1 MYPQIEGPHPLVF
14 YLEINTMERPDEA
27 SKLARLLR
35 DIEELEKTRSAL
47 LERVEKTRSELIA
60 SGNRTAAIRASVDLF
75 CDHLSDVATVA
86 EELSVLEQ
94 EIQTA
99 DRGLEQSRKE
109 ASGSEF
115 EADSLRETIDEAD
128 EELERLSSIF
138 VDRRVKHP
146 KGH

>member
-1 MYPQIEGPHPLVF
+1 M
-14 YLEINTMERPDEA
+14 TDRPDEA

-35 DIEELEKTRSAL
+35 EIEELEKTRSSL

-60 SGNRTAAIRASVDLF
+60 AGNRTASIRASVDLF
-75 CDHLSDVATVA
+75 CDHITDVATA
-86 EELSVLEQ
+86 AAELSVLEE

-99 DRGLEQSRKE
+99 DRGLEEARKE

-115 EADSLRETIDEAD
+115 EADSLRETLDEAD

-138 VDRRVKHP
+138 VDRKVKHP

>member
-1 MYPQIEGPHPLVF
+1 M
-14 YLEINTMERPDEA
+14 TDRPDEA

-35 DIEELEKTRSAL
+35 DIEELEKMRSSL
-47 LERVEKTRSELIA
+47 LERVEKTRSELITA
-60 SGNRTAAIRASVDLF
+60 GDRTAAIRASVDLF
-75 CDHLSDVATVA
+75 CDHITDVATTA
-86 EELSVLEQ
+86 AELSVLEQ

-99 DRGLEQSRKE
+99 DRGIEEARKE
-109 ASGSEF
+109 ASGNEF
-115 EADSLRETIDEAD
+115 EADSLRETLDEAD

>member
-1 MYPQIEGPHPLVF
+1 M
-14 YLEINTMERPDEA
+14 TDRPDEA

-35 DIEELEKTRSAL
+35 EIEELEKTRSSL

-60 SGNRTAAIRASVDLF
+60 AGNRTASIRASVDLF
-75 CDHLSDVATVA
+75 CDHITDVATA
-86 EELSVLEQ
+86 AAELSVLEE

-99 DRGLEQSRKE
+99 DRGLEEARKE

-115 EADSLRETIDEAD
+115 EVDSLRETLDEAD

-138 VDRRVKHP
+138 VDRKVKHP

>member
-1 MYPQIEGPHPLVF
+1 M
-14 YLEINTMERPDEA
+14 TDRPDEA

-35 DIEELEKTRSAL
+35 DIEDLERTRSAL
-47 LERVEKTRSELIA
+47 LERVEKIRSGLIA
-60 SGNRTAAIRASVDLF
+60 AGNRTAAIRASVDLL
-75 CDHLSDVATVA
+75 CDHLTDVATAAA
-86 EELSVLEQ
+86 EVSMLEQ

-99 DRGLEQSRKE
+99 ERGLDQAKKD

-115 EADSLRETIDEAD
+115 ESDSLCDTLDEAD
-128 EELERLSSIF
+128 DELERLSSIL